1 MLRFANAP
9 DAVFQAIL
17 REGLSFASDI
27 ISDMRSDPDPNGALS
42 KETFVESFP
51 AAGKVFPPRLAVETM
66 RDLLR
71 CLDRP
76 EIYYLNDYHYLL
88 LFDVLKFFTEIHN
101 DGVSL
106 ARNKR
111 DRKEASFVDPFFIE
125 RIDFDEIVDLYFFDI
140 DFLTSPDVMLN
151 LPSWFKETYNPE
163 AFALSQGLLPHP
175 EELAL
180 NIDTLEDPLYYKVT
194 PPRYFG
200 PRSKVYPDFEYYEK
214 KRLTGGFG
222 VSP

>member
-17 REGLSFASDI
+17 RDGLDHVIDI
-27 ISDMRSDPDPNGALS
+27 ISDIRSESGPDEAQS
-42 KETFVESFP
+42 REDFIACFP
-51 AAGKVFPPRLAVETM
+51 ASGRVFPPRLAGETL

-88 LFDVLKFFTEIHN
+88 LYDMLHFLAEVHN
-101 DGVSL
+101 DGVALS
-106 ARNKR
+106 RSKNDKR
-111 DRKEASFVDPFFIE
+111 EMAFVDPFYIE
-125 RIDFDEIVDLYFFDI
+125 RIDFDGIVELYFFDI
-140 DFLTSPDVMLN
+140 DFLTPPEAMFMM
-151 LPSWFKETYNPE
+151 PSWFKQTYNPE

-180 NIDTLEDPLYYKVT
+180 NIDTLEDPLLYKVT

-200 PRSKVYPDFEYYEK
+200 PKSKVYPYYDYYESLMN
-214 KRLTGGFG
+214 RRSQGRM
-222 VSP
+222 